1 MEENVLG
8 YICEELARLNRRNVR
23 IENKLNKQ
31 KSFSLLAAIVIF
43 GIVCKVASIDKKIKA
58 LEPEGESV

>member
-23 IENKLNKQ
+23 IERKLYTQRN
-31 KSFSLLAAIVIF
+31 FSLLMAIIIF
-43 GIVCKVASIDKKIKA
+43 GLVCKTASIDRRIKA

>member
-1 MEENVLG
+1 MEENILG

-43 GIVCKVASIDKKIKA
+43 GIACKVASIDKKIKA